1 MKNSSDLTIRYS
13 EKSIFPILTTES
25 YIQPKASHLKGVPSY
40 CRHQRFVYL
49 LLKCSSDGS
58 TLHIVLSKLSSLC
71 FSSSYISTICAND
84 GYKHD
89 AGEGILTISQKA

>member
-1 MKNSSDLTIRYS
+1 MKNSSDLTIRCS

-49 LLKCSSDGS
+49 LQNVLVMVVYC
-58 TLHIVLSKLSSLC
+58 TLFCQNCLNCAFLPHISALYALMMAINMTLGKE
-71 FSSSYISTICAND
+71 Y
-84 GYKHD
+84 
-89 AGEGILTISQKA
+89 